1 MINKRL
7 LSLTVAGVML
17 LGLASLASAGIPDDT
32 NSTASVT
39 GSAGSGAILVTPAG
53 TGNSLSARN
62 LTVTVTVRDTN
73 NDPIAAYPFQD
84 MWLDD
89 IGNGDISL
97 CQGGS
102 VADGNTNAS
111 GVATFSGALAAGG
124 WTESG
129 LQVYLAGTPLA
140 GAALAID
147 VVSCD
152 INKDLVVDI
161 SDIGLFGQDFAS
173 PTYSFRSDFTVDG
186 VVDLSDVGSLG
197 IHNTETCP

>member
-7 LSLTVAGVML
+7 LSLTAAGVML

-32 NSTASVT
+32 NSTASIT
-39 GSAGSGAILVTPAG
+39 GSAGSGAVLVTPAG
-53 TGNSLSARN
+53 TGNTLGGRN
-62 LTVTVTVRDTN
+62 LTVTVTVHDSN
-73 NDPIAAYPFQD
+73 DDPIAGYPFQD

-102 VADGNTNAS
+102 VADVNTNAS
-111 GVATFSGALAAGG
+111 GVSTFSGALAAGG
-124 WTESG
+124 WTQSG

-152 INKDLVVDI
+152 INGDLVVDV
-161 SDIGLFGQDFAS
+161 SDIGLFGIDYS
-173 PTYSFRSDFTVDG
+173 DPTYQFKSDFTVDG

-197 IHNTETCP
+197 IHNQERCP